1 MVRGRSFICA
11 LKQRCVVGRKKGE
24 SGLKDKWSLWV
35 QKGSDKV
42 RNECWEWNYEVK
54 VEFKICNYYNKE
66 NGPGKSANRNRTV
79 RNGTQQKKLFCCSGG
94 VLNNN
99 LNNAFSP
106 ILCTC
111 THLPSH
117 FQLSRTTSDLRCCY
131 STYKIQSSV
140 CYHSKKKKVK
150 HYLQVLAFFS
160 FYKYKPAERSRSS
173 APPNCF
179 PCHNCCRR
187 QTVLV
192 LAEGAGS
199 QSYLF
204 LFLL

>member
-1 MVRGRSFICA
+1 M
-11 LKQRCVVGRKKGE
+11 
-24 SGLKDKWSLWV
+24 
-35 QKGSDKV
+35 
-42 RNECWEWNYEVK
+42 
-54 VEFKICNYYNKE
+54 EFKICNYYNKE
-66 NGPGKSANRNRTV
+66 NVPGKSANWNRTV

-111 THLPSH
+111 THLPPH

-131 STYKIQSSV
+131 SSYKIQSSV
-140 CYHSKKKKVK
+140 CYHSKKKKKVK
-150 HYLQVLAFFS
+150 HYLRVLAFFHFTS
-160 FYKYKPAERSRSS
+160 TSLRKGAGHLL
-173 APPNCF
+173 PPNCF